1 MRRFEGGVGIAAGS
15 VTTKLCPAMVSVAVR
30 VSAVGLNAAANVT
43 VPDPLPVP
51 PLLIVIHDAV
61 FVADQ
66 VQPVKVVTVTV
77 TLPPP
82 PAIVWP
88 AGDSANVQGDAACVT
103 VKVAPAMVN
112 VPVRDDVVGFAVTL

>member
-15 VTTKLCPAMVSVAVR
+15 VTTKLCPAMVRVAVR
-30 VSAVGLNAAANVT
+30 VSAVGLNAAINVT
-43 VPDPLPVP
+43 VPEPLPVP
-51 PLLIVIHDAV
+51 PLLIVIHDAE

-77 TLPPP
+77 TLPPA

-88 AGDSANVQGDAACVT
+88 AGDSANVQGAAACVT
-103 VKVAPAMVN
+103 VNVAPAMVN